1 MDDFLD
7 KYVEKINAISTM
19 TNVKEIMNYI
29 EVLLTQ
35 RISIKVDQRL
45 IRMLCDLLD
54 LEYKNFTNTVDFNSK
69 LFFILKSLRVESLNS
84 RNVFDL
90 QKIYY
95 IFINICLYIYSYCYM
110 IDKLTYIK
118 MSDEYVMLNDAC
130 KCNIK

>member
-69 LFFILKSLRVESLNS
+69 LFFFK
-84 RNVFDL
+84 
-90 QKIYY
+90 
-95 IFINICLYIYSYCYM
+95 
-110 IDKLTYIK
+110 
-118 MSDEYVMLNDAC
+118 
-130 KCNIK
+130 